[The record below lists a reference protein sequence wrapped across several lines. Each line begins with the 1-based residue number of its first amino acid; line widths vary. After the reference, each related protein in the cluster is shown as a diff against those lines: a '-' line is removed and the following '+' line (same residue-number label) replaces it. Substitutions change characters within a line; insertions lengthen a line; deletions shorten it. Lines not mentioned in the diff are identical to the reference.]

1 MEVSSPID
9 RFLEDETPSDE
20 IIDGTG
26 GAPKDS
32 WVFLGGKQV
41 RASSINVA
49 ILGSGSFGTSMGVYL
64 AGKGVNVTGKGIG
77 KRMLKGCSDPAK
89 AQAATDQIAKKLGL

>member
-20 IIDGTG
+20 ITDGTG

-41 RASSINVA
+41 RAGQMMQSPPHSKRSAALRSQIHPFSFVCVMELGPLPSMAKGERRTRGTDACSSIE
-49 ILGSGSFGTSMGVYL
+49 
-64 AGKGVNVTGKGIG
+64 
-77 KRMLKGCSDPAK
+77 
-89 AQAATDQIAKKLGL
+89 